1 MFKIC
6 PKIEKS
12 CAFCGESNW
21 NPMTDSKSDNTYL
34 FCGATSGYET
44 RVEPLPECWLKMTP
58 AMRTKYRKQK
68 KAEYEALNPKTL
80 NYETVRNKK
89 YNKSY

>member
-6 PKIEKS
+6 PKIEKQ

-21 NPMTDSKSDNTYL
+21 NPMTDSKSDNIYL

-44 RVEPLPECWLKMTP
+44 RV
-58 AMRTKYRKQK
+58 
-68 KAEYEALNPKTL
+68 
-80 NYETVRNKK
+80 
-89 YNKSY
+89 

>member
-1 MFKIC
+1 MFKYC

-34 FCGATSGYET
+34 FCGATSGYEII
-44 RVEPLPECWLKMTP
+44 
-58 AMRTKYRKQK
+58 
-68 KAEYEALNPKTL
+68 KAINV
-80 NYETVRNKK
+80 N
-89 YNKSY
+89 